1 MEMHGD
7 NTTEDV
13 GMELERDDEA
23 EGGEEEAEA
32 EE

>member
-7 NTTEDV
+7 NTTEDM
-13 GMELERDDEA
+13 GIEMERDEE
-23 EGGEEEAEA
+23 EGEGEEEG